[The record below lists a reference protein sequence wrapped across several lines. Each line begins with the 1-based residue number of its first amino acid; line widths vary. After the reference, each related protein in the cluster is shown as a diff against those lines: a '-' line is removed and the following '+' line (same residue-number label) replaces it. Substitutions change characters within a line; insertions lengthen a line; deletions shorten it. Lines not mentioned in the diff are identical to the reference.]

1 MSKKYINTIPEDAFS
16 FIDKE
21 LLKKDNVINLS
32 IGNPID
38 PPDGSILNKLNKYIL
53 DENSHGYG
61 FTDKDTE
68 KEVKKSIS
76 NYYKRRFNVDLN
88 QNKEVEILN
97 GTKEG
102 IYYLLSSMIDEG
114 DKVLIPS
121 PSYSVYM
128 NIVHLIGGESV
139 YFPCDRESFVP
150 DLDSIKEQDLI
161 DANVMVLCSPGN
173 PTTKILPKEFLQKV
187 INLAKKYNFKII
199 HDLAYG
205 ELCFG
210 CNDVTSILS
219 LPDGNKV
226 SVELYSLSKSCNV
239 AGWRIGFALGNEE
252 VLRNAK
258 ALKYNVDFGT
268 FIPFQKA
275 AIDMIDNME
284 VYSSYQAKIYE
295 ERIEYFVSELNRI
308 GWNVSKP
315 EGSFFI
321 WAKIPEKYNYM
332 KDTEFVS
339 YVLDETD
346 VLVLPGSG
354 FGYGGSGYVR
364 IALVENIEFLKK
376 AILGLEKL
384 GLNEKKN
391 DICVS

>member
-173 PTTKILPKEFLQKV
+173 PTTKILPKEFLQKA

-226 SVELYSLSKSCNV
+226 CVELYSLSKSCNV

-391 DICVS
+391 DICAS